1 MEKHKPYTVT
11 CKIQRI
17 AFSTSFIDLYRLP
30 LESMYIYSPPFDT
43 HDNGRASCYWTSMT
57 AVEQTAM
64 HDAQVSG
71 KADRYSVRMTAAE
84 QAAIPD
90 AQGSGICAQQTA
102 IRLASAV

>member
-1 MEKHKPYTVT
+1 MAAESAAIRHAW
-11 CKIQRI
+11 QRQ
-17 AFSTSFIDLYRLP
+17 SKLLLD
-30 LESMYIYSPPFDT
+30 E
-43 HDNGRASCYWTSMT
+43 HDSGI
-57 AVEQTAM
+57 EQTAI

-90 AQGSGICAQQTA
+90 AQRSGFCVQQTA

>member
-1 MEKHKPYTVT
+1 MAAESAAIRHAW
-11 CKIQRI
+11 QRQ
-17 AFSTSFIDLYRLP
+17 SKLLLD
-30 LESMYIYSPPFDT
+30 E
-43 HDNGRASCYWTSMT
+43 HDSGI
-57 AVEQTAM
+57 EQTAI

-90 AQGSGICAQQTA
+90 AQRSGICAQQTA